1 MTSRIDLRDDDLTL
15 LDFVPESIKSDPEIV
30 ALSHAI
36 DPELR
41 AVAES
46 VIEANILPRIDDLP
60 EWVLDELAWAFNL
73 DTLMAW
79 SALDGAGQPVNAPIE
94 GKRAILR
101 NIFDLR
107 KRAGTRYAVRRVF
120 DLLGVTGRLL
130 EWFVDTG
137 PPYTYRLELTVDEN
151 PLTAIQTQ
159 AVVELAKR
167 FAPVRSRMRAFT
179 IVSERGGGPVTLRAA
194 STGGH
199 FVTIPFGGP

>member
-1 MTSRIDLRDDDLTL
+1 MTSRIDLRDDDLSL
-15 LDFVPESIKSDPEIV
+15 LDFVPESIKSDPEII

-41 AVAES
+41 AVAEA
-46 VIEANILPRIDDLP
+46 VIEANILPRIDSLP

-79 SALDGAGQPVNAPIE
+79 SALDGTGQPVNAPIE

-107 KRAGTRYAVRRVF
+107 KRAGTRYAVRRAVE
-120 DLLGVTGRLL
+120 LLGVTARVL

-137 PPYTYRLELTVDEN
+137 GPYTYRLELTVGTD
-151 PLTAIQTQ
+151 PLTAVQVQ
-159 AVVELAKR
+159 AVVEIAKR
-167 FAPVRSRMRAFT
+167 FAPVRSRMRSFSVVAGSSGPLSMRSASLAGRHTT
-179 IVSERGGGPVTLRAA
+179 IS
-194 STGGH
+194 
-199 FVTIPFGGP
+199 FGGP